1 MSVLGRN
8 EEESGGGG
16 GVELWGL
23 VGKWKLWVW
32 GRTWGLRKWRPWVIE
47 REREREREREI
58 VSC

>member
-1 MSVLGRN
+1 MSVLERN

-32 GRTWGLRKWRPWVIE
+32 GRT
-47 REREREREREI
+47 
-58 VSC
+58 